1 MAEKTHWKK
10 VVSDPNFIGEG
21 DFQEGEEKV
30 LTIDRV
36 AAAETVVTAEG
47 KSQKAVVHWKEPG
60 NKPMILN
67 VARSKNI
74 EKVAGSGYF
83 EDWPGVQVQL
93 YIEHG
98 IKAFGEVVSAVRV
111 RPFKPRIKAAA
122 TVPTC
127 TDCGGKIAPTLG
139 KTAEWLAAYTAKHY
153 GVPLCAA
160 CAQKRKEAAQN
171 VKNEATAEDPAPVST
186 EDPAPAETEERESL
200 PWETNM
206 EDQQSGNWAPGGSD
220 EPEEVV
226 L

>member
-1 MAEKTHWKK
+1 MSAQQKTHWKK

-30 LTIDRV
+30 LTIERV
-36 AAAETVVTAEG
+36 NASETVQTAEG
-47 KSQKAVVHWKEPG
+47 KSKKAVVHWKEAG

-83 EDWPGVQVQL
+83 EDWPGTAVQL

-111 RPFKPRIKAAA
+111 RPFKPRAQRRQPIPPCA
-122 TVPTC
+122 
-127 TDCGGKIAPTLG
+127 DCGREIAPAFG
-139 KTAEWLAAYTAKHY
+139 RDARWVAGRTAKNY

-160 CAQKRKEAAQN
+160 CAQERKEAASGRSDIAEGPPAEAAAAEA
-171 VKNEATAEDPAPVST
+171 EATAET
-186 EDPAPAETEERESL
+186 
-200 PWETNM
+200 
-206 EDQQSGNWAPGGSD
+206 G
-220 EPEEVV
+220 EV

>member
-1 MAEKTHWKK
+1 MSGQKTHWKK

-30 LTIDRV
+30 LTIARV
-36 AAAETVVTAEG
+36 NAEETVQTAEG
-47 KSQKAVVHWKEPG
+47 KSKKAVVHWREPG

-83 EDWPGVQVQL
+83 EDWPGVMVQL

-111 RPFKPRIKAAA
+111 RPFKPRVQQQSP
-122 TVPTC
+122 VPRC
-127 TDCGGKIAPTLG
+127 TDCGGEILPSMGRDAR
-139 KTAEWLAAYTAKHY
+139 WLAGYTTKNY
-153 GVPLCAA
+153 GVPLCAE
-160 CAQKRKEAAQN
+160 CAKRRKEAAQRAAR
-171 VKNEATAEDPAPVST
+171 EAENTEVSMEPAAE
-186 EDPAPAETEERESL
+186 ETPQE
-200 PWETNM
+200 P
-206 EDQQSGNWAPGGSD
+206 QGG
-220 EPEEVV
+220 ENEEV

>member
-10 VVSDPNFIGEG
+10 IVSDPNFIGEG

-36 AAAETVVTAEG
+36 NAAETVTTAEG
-47 KSQKAVVHWKEPG
+47 TSKKAVVHWREPG

-111 RPFKPRIKAAA
+111 RPFKPRVKAAQP
-122 TVPTC
+122 VPTC
-127 TDCGGKIAPTLG
+127 TDCGGVIEPAMG
-139 KTAEWLAAYTAKHY
+139 KTAAWLAAYTTKHY
-153 GVPLCAA
+153 SVPLCAA
-160 CAQKRKEAAQN
+160 CAQKRKEAAQQ
-171 VKNEATAEDPAPVST
+171 
-186 EDPAPAETEERESL
+186 PAEEPQQEETTPAATEEPEQQETL
-200 PWETNM
+200 PWDPPHATVP
-206 EDQQSGNWAPGGSD
+206 D
-220 EPEEVV
+220 EEV